1 MGILLPGSFRY
12 TLNLEP
18 PQGLERLERLE
29 RSAAVERE
37 LRSMVLAVFLVSDLA
52 ADVRTPYGRYSWM
65 MVLLIGPGWLVVTF
79 LFLRFSSPAAARA
92 NNSRLSSP
100 SH

>member
-37 LRSMVLAVFLVSDLA
+37 LRSMVLAVLLVSDLA

-79 LFLRFSSPAAARA
+79 LLAIFIARRG
-92 NNSRLSSP
+92 SRE
-100 SH
+100 